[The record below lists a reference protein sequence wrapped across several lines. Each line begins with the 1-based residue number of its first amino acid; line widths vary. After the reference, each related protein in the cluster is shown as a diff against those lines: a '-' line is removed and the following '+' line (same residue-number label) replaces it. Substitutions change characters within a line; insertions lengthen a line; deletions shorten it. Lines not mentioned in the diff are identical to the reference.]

1 MNRPTCETC
10 PYFKA
15 DDGSYG
21 DECRHS
27 PPQWVWGGHDSDPG
41 IQGWPETEARFW
53 CGQHPDF
60 PAWLE
65 AQREQP
71 CPPSDGPPEEPT
83 LTVAEVRALRR
94 AHAWY
99 RGKDPGT
106 LEESFRYCS
115 ACGMGGELYEDGKS
129 CTNRSTV
136 PSCPGTFRRVVP
148 DPEPEA
154 PALKATRI
162 DHPHSMEDS
171 IILQYYGNDISLA
184 QVAALVEAAEAAEG
198 LLSTPGAVTDRVAG
212 VNRSTIRS
220 VLLGLK
226 MSVAPFKSEEGE

>member
-1 MNRPTCETC
+1 VVDPEEDKLLENPM
-10 PYFKA
+10 F
-15 DDGSYG
+15 
-21 DECRHS
+21 ECHLE
-27 PPQWVWGGHDSDPG
+27 PDTKFLQDPDVL
-41 IQGWPETEARFW
+41 W
-53 CGQHPDF
+53 CAKHPDF

-83 LTVAEVRALRR
+83 LTVAEVR
-94 AHAWY
+94 
-99 RGKDPGT
+99 
-106 LEESFRYCS
+106 
-115 ACGMGGELYEDGKS
+115 
-129 CTNRSTV
+129 
-136 PSCPGTFRRVVP
+136 
-148 DPEPEA
+148 
-154 PALKATRI
+154 ALKATRI

-184 QVAALVEAAEAAEG
+184 QVAALVEAAKAAEG

-226 MSVAPFKSEEGE
+226 MSVAPFKSEEGEG